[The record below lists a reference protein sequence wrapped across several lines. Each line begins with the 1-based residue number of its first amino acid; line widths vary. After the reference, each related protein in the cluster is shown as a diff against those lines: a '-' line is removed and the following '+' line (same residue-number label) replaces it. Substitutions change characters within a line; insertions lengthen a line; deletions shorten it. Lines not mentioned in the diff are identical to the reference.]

1 MAVPY
6 LDINGFKLATIAPSE
21 YVDFVETLTPGWTA
35 NRLLV
40 NSGWLDSR
48 LRKRYAAPFAA
59 PYPDSV
65 LDWLQRITTHQLY
78 LKRGIDPNDAQM
90 VDVRQASLDAAA
102 EVKEAADAVGGLFDL
117 PLAEGASDS
126 DGITKAA
133 TLAYTEATPYAWQDV
148 QLAAALD
155 NDELIPGG
163 ISGL

>member
-59 PYPDSV
+59 PYPDAV
-65 LDWLQRITTHQLY
+65 LDWLQRCW
-78 LKRGIDPNDAQM
+78 
-90 VDVRQASLDAAA
+90 AA
-102 EVKEAADAVGGLFDL
+102 
-117 PLAEGASDS
+117 PLCTAGFPE
-126 DGITKAA
+126 
-133 TLAYTEATPYAWQDV
+133 
-148 QLAAALD
+148 
-155 NDELIPGG
+155 
-163 ISGL
+163 